1 MTRWFRF
8 DCDAVRH
15 PKVVELTDAEFRVW
29 VEAIAYAAEH
39 GTDGAIP
46 AGWFRRMRVSDDAV
60 ETLVRVGLLER
71 NSDSY
76 ALHDYLEHQPPASRW
91 ERASEA
97 GRKAA
102 AARWGGASR
111 GASDGADQTRG
122 CESHSGPHTSRN
134 AERNATKTK
143 TNTGERRPSKERGLS
158 TSSAARDARWQE
170 IFAALIAECGGVR
183 PETKAEQGKYARA
196 ADEIHALDAT
206 GADVSARAAR
216 WRSTYSVPLT
226 PPALVRHW
234 SAMTPPRP
242 RATGRFGD
250 SRVIGG
256 AA

>member
-46 AGWFRRMRVSDDAV
+46 AGWFRRMRVADETV
-60 ETLVRVGLLER
+60 ETLVRVGLVER

-97 GRKAA
+97 GKKAA
-102 AARWGGASR
+102 AARWGGAPR
-111 GASDGADQTRG
+111 GDQMRTV
-122 CESHSGPHTSRN
+122 CDSHNEPHPDRN

-143 TNTGERRPSKERGLS
+143 TNTREKGLSKDKGLS

-170 IFAALIAECGGVR
+170 IFAALIESCGGVR
-183 PETKAEQGKYARA
+183 PETRAEQGKYAKA
-196 ADEIHALDAT
+196 ADEIHALGAA
-206 GADVSARAAR
+206 GADVTARAAR

-242 RATGRFGD
+242 KATGRFGE
-250 SRVIGG
+250 SRVVGG